1 MLKSIQ
7 ESINNYIE
15 SENISET
22 LTKEIIFKEI
32 CKYIKKAK
40 SNQVKQITIKI
51 KTIYIKT
58 SSSELKQEILLE
70 KQKILNNLK
79 KKNIKMV
86 DIK

>member
-15 SENISET
+15 NQQLSET

-32 CKYIKKAK
+32 CKHIKKTK
-40 SNQVKQITIKI
+40 LNQIKQITIKI
-51 KTIYIKT
+51 KTIHIKT

-70 KQKILNNLK
+70 KQNILNNLK

>member
-15 SENISET
+15 NQQLSET
-22 LTKEIIFKEI
+22 LIKEIIFKEI
-32 CKYIKKAK
+32 CKYIKKTK
-40 SNQVKQITIKI
+40 LNQVKQITIKTKI
-51 KTIYIKT
+51 IHIKT

-70 KQKILNNLK
+70 KKNILNNLE
-79 KKNIKMV
+79 KKNIKMI